1 MVKEKNKFLKY
12 IDNFY
17 NSLTKTQ
24 KIIVSLI
31 ILIILMIA
39 VKFLSTL
46 SFKET
51 IIDYKNEN
59 AYTLIENKEKLKD
72 RDIYITLESIVENFL
87 NTNIGKYK
95 LNNKTIKLKD
105 YYENVL
111 FEEFKY
117 NRSFNNFKKI
127 SNRFY
132 KKIFVDEKYNEIPLD
147 DIISNVYVYSKERAM
162 YIVEVNTNTQE
173 KGYIGIKIDDTFN
186 IYYIFFIE

>member
-1 MVKEKNKFLKY
+1 MKR
-12 IDNFY
+12 IDAINNIGRFIS
-17 NSLTKTQ
+17 NLTKTQ

-31 ILIILMIA
+31 ALVILIIS
-39 VKFLSTL
+39 VNFLSTL

-59 AYTLIENKEKLKD
+59 ASTLIVDKEKLKD
-72 RDIYITLESIVENFL
+72 RDLYITLESIVENFL

-111 FEEFKY
+111 FDEYKY
-117 NRSFNNFKKI
+117 NRSFNKFKKI
-127 SNRFY
+127 SNKFY
-132 KKIFVDEKYNEIPLD
+132 KKIFINEKYNEIPLENIVS
-147 DIISNVYVYSKERAM
+147 DIYIYSKERKM
-162 YIVEVNTNTQE
+162 YIVEVNTNVDE

-186 IYYIFFIE
+186 VYYIFYIE